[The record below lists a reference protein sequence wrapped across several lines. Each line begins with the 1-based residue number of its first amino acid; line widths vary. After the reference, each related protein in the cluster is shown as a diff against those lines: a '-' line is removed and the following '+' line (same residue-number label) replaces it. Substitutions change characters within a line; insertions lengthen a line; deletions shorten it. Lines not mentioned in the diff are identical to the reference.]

1 MRTSCRIMH
10 RFFSFS
16 ILLSSSTYEIE
27 ETTTKEVFVILVR
40 KLYQLKSLNLLLLLI
55 RVSYYSLVAEST

>member
-1 MRTSCRIMH
+1 MH

-27 ETTTKEVFVILVR
+27 ETNTKEVFVILVR
-40 KLYQLKSLNLLLLLI
+40 KLYQLKSLNLLLLI

>member
-1 MRTSCRIMH
+1 MH